1 MRPRIVVV
9 GSINLDLV
17 VRVPE
22 LPRPGETVGGGTFSR
37 IPGGKGANQAMA
49 CARLGADVTMVGA
62 IGRDAAAEDAL
73 AGLRQA
79 DVTLRLEQSDEHT
92 GVALIQVDATGET
105 TIAVAP
111 GANAALGP
119 VELPAHDAV
128 LCQLEIPDE
137 AVLSAWEGAT
147 GMFCLNAGP
156 ARPIEIDPDLT
167 VVNRFELDTLSR
179 RDGLVAVTL
188 GAEGAVLLD
197 DGEEIARAAPP
208 ASTPSTGPR
217 PATRSPPVCSSRCSR
232 SATRT
237 RRSRARAPPGRSRRH
252 ASAHSRRC
260 RRRRRSTR
268 SSAPTHGDNRTMPT
282 PIVLDCDPGHDDAI
296 ALLLALGSPELELL
310 GVTTTYGNQTLEK
323 TTANALRVLELAGRT
338 DVPVARGRRRA
349 ARARARR
356 RRARPRRERPRR
368 ADVAAAERRAGR
380 GTRRWTGWPRRS
392 RARPSRSRSSR
403 RGR

>member
-137 AVLSAWEGAT
+137 AVLSAWEGAS

-167 VVNRFELDTLSR
+167 VVNRFELDALSR

-208 ASTPSTGPR
+208 RVDAVDGTAAGDAFTACLLVSLLEER
-217 PATRSPPVCSSRCSR
+217 HEDEAL
-232 SATRT
+232 
-237 RRSRARAPPGRSRRH
+237 ARACAAGALAASRFG
-252 ASAHSRRC
+252 AQPSL
-260 RRRRRSTR
+260 
-268 SSAPTHGDNRTMPT
+268 PTAAE
-282 PIVLDCDPGHDDAI
+282 VDALVG
-296 ALLLALGSPELELL
+296 A
-310 GVTTTYGNQTLEK
+310 
-323 TTANALRVLELAGRT
+323 
-338 DVPVARGRRRA
+338 D
-349 ARARARR
+349 ARR
-356 RRARPRRERPRR
+356 
-368 ADVAAAERRAGR
+368 
-380 GTRRWTGWPRRS
+380 
-392 RARPSRSRSSR
+392 
-403 RGR
+403 